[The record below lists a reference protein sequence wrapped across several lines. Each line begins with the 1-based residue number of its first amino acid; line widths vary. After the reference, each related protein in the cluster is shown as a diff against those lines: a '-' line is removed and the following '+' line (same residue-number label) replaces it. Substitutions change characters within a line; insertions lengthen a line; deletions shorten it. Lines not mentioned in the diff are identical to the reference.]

1 MSNYWVIAILAV
13 LLAGLGLWM
22 WGYRRFAGQGSILN
36 DRYTTERLLEPD
48 QVQMLDYL
56 RNTFPGQVVLPNIRL
71 AEMLTITRSA
81 NPAESR
87 KALATFAVDFV
98 ACGEDGLP
106 VFAFDVE
113 RYHLSDAERH
123 AEDVKTKNRILKAA
137 GVRLVFLK
145 NTPRRMPPPDVFR
158 GQLNLAARPRHKE
171 ERRAEVREQLEAQFS
186 QFDQKFASSEF
197 TDSEVLG
204 LSGLMN
210 LDENEA
216 PPPPPR
222 RPAPRSGNGSNTGLR

>member
-1 MSNYWVIAILAV
+1 MHMSNYWVIAILAV
-13 LLAGLGLWM
+13 LLAGLGFWM
-22 WGYRRFAGQGSILN
+22 WGYKRFAGASSILN

-56 RNTFPGQVVLPNIRL
+56 RNTFPAQVVLPNIRL
-71 AEMLTITRSA
+71 ADMLTVTRSA

-98 ACGEDGLP
+98 ACGDDGLP
-106 VFAFDVE
+106 TFAFDVE

-123 AEDVKTKNRILKAA
+123 AEDIKTKNRILKAA

-145 NTPRRMPPPDVFR
+145 HSPNRMPPPDVFR
-158 GQLNLAARPRHKE
+158 GQLNLAARPRAKE
-171 ERRAEVREQLEAQFS
+171 ERRAEVREHLEAQLS
-186 QFDQKFASSEF
+186 QFDPKFGASEF

-204 LSGLMN
+204 LSGLMS
-210 LDENEA
+210 LEDDHA
-216 PPPPPR
+216 PAPR
-222 RPAPRSGNGSNTGLR
+222 RPAPRTRQR

>member
-13 LLAGLGLWM
+13 LLAGLGFWM

-56 RNTFPGQVVLPNIRL
+56 RNTFPGLVVLPNIRL
-71 AEMLTITRSA
+71 ADMLTVTRSA

-87 KALATFAVDFV
+87 KALATFTVDFV

-106 VFAFDVE
+106 AFAFDVE
-113 RYHLSDAERH
+113 RYHLSDTERH
-123 AEDVKTKNRILKAA
+123 AEDVKTKNRILKAS

-145 NTPRRMPPPDVFR
+145 NNPRRMPAPDAFR
-158 GQLNLAARPRHKE
+158 AQLKLAARPRPKE
-171 ERRAEVREQLEAQFS
+171 DRRADVREQLEAQIS
-186 QFDQKFASSEF
+186 QFDHKYAPSEYS
-197 TDSEVLG
+197 DSEVLG

-210 LDENEA
+210 LDDDNN
-216 PPPPPR
+216 PPPR
-222 RPAPRSGNGSNTGLR
+222 RHAPRSSTGLR

>member
-1 MSNYWVIAILAV
+1 MSNYWVIAILAILAI
-13 LLAGLGLWM
+13 LLIGLGLWM
-22 WGYRRFAGQGSILN
+22 WSYRRFARQGSILN

-56 RNTFPGQVVLPNIRL
+56 RNTFPGLVVLPNIRL
-71 AEMLTITRSA
+71 ADMLSVTRSA

-87 KALATFAVDFV
+87 KALATFSVDFV

-106 VFAFDVE
+106 AFAFDVE
-113 RYHLSDAERH
+113 RYHLSDTERH
-123 AEDVKTKNRILKAA
+123 AEDVKSKNRILKAA

-158 GQLNLAARPRHKE
+158 AQLKLAARPRPRE
-171 ERRAEVREQLEAQFS
+171 DRRAEVREQLEAQFS
-186 QFDQKFASSEF
+186 QFDQRFAPSEF

-210 LDENEA
+210 LDEDEA
-216 PPPPPR
+216 APR
-222 RPAPRSGNGSNTGLR
+222 RPTPRVGGNTGMR